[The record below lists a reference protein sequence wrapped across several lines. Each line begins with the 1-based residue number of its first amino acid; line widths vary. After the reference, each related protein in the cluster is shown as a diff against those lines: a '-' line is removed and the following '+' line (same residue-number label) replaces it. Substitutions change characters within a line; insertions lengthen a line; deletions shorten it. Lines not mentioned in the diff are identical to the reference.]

1 MVKSLIGS
9 IAVASLLA
17 LTGCGQDSALE
28 TTDKAPAPQVIPVP
42 AKLSYGNEGIIMP
55 EVARVSTPDSG
66 LFDQFSAL
74 VQSYTD
80 VSLKRVG
87 GQADIRFVKAPLV
100 EGEEAYRIDID
111 KAGVTVSASGDAGL
125 FYGAMTLAQM
135 LDGATDGTLAPLA
148 IGTIE
153 DAPRLQWR
161 GAMLDV
167 ARHFRSKE
175 FIKKFLDVMA
185 AHKLNVFHWHMTDDQ
200 AWRLEIKKYP
210 KLTEVGGCRV
220 PAGDGPDADID
231 EATGEA
237 RLYCGFYTQDDV
249 REIVAYAAARHITV
263 MPEIDLPGHATAAIK
278 AYPEL
283 GTAKLEGDMSDW
295 GIFQNT
301 FNLEE
306 GTITFLEDVMDETLE
321 LFPSEF
327 IHIGGDEVATKQWS
341 ESARIKERM
350 AELGIDDVHHIQA
363 YFTRH
368 FANYLDARG
377 RRLIGWDE
385 ILEGGSIGN
394 SAIMSWRGTKGG
406 IEAAKAGRQ
415 VVMAPSSIYYT
426 DYRQSDSRHEPPGR
440 EHIQTL
446 EDVYE
451 FEPVSDELTAEEQ
464 KAILGAEMTI
474 FSEHM
479 RTPERVEHMVFPRLL
494 AVAESVWSDPA
505 KKNFDEFAGRL
516 APHMDRLKAL
526 GIRPADSAFAPKI
539 DVVKGEGSERTVT
552 LSSQTGVGMFRYTL
566 DGSAPTADAALYE
579 GPINASAG
587 QAVKAAAFWNG
598 EALSGVRTRA
608 LDAVSLSERTSDEL
622 ALCSKWLSIKLDDDF
637 PRDGDRAAMLV
648 DIIQPCWM
656 YDVPDMAGVTG
667 IEVAVGNL
675 PYNFQIGDQIN
686 DVILKEPETDVGEIV
701 VFKNSC
707 DTGEEIARL
716 PLAPAT
722 NSFGITTL
730 TAPLDAPDAKALCF
744 HVAASHYEPIWA
756 IDRVRLT
763 RD

>member
-1 MVKSLIGS
+1 MRKLIGLVAGVMALS
-9 IAVASLLA
+9 GCDGDFNMPVAV
-17 LTGCGQDSALE
+17 
-28 TTDKAPAPQVIPVP
+28 PVVQVIPAPLSVETKKNDAFLFRAQATVSVP
-42 AKLSYGNEGIIMP
+42 EG
-55 EVARVSTPDSG
+55 EEA
-66 LFDQFSAL
+66 LADQFTSL
-74 VQSYTD
+74 VHKY
-80 VSLKRVG
+80 RG
-87 GQADIRFVKAPLV
+87 ANIGRAADATIRFVDDASIA
-100 EGEEAYRIDID
+100 GEEAYRIEIAKD
-111 KAGVTVSASGDAGL
+111 GVTVSASAPAGR

-135 LDGATDGTLAPLA
+135 LDGPEHGALARLP

-153 DAPRLQWR
+153 DAPRLKWR

-167 ARHFRSKE
+167 ARHFRTKE
-175 FIKKFLDVMA
+175 FIKKFIDVMA

-210 KLTEVGGCRV
+210 RLTEVGGCRV
-220 PAGDGPDADID
+220 PAGDGPRADID

-283 GTAKLEGDMSDW
+283 GTAPLEGDMSDW

-306 GTITFLEDVMDETLE
+306 GTIRFLEDVMDETLE

-327 IHIGGDEVATKQWS
+327 VHIGGDEVATRQWENS
-341 ESARIKERM
+341 PRIRERM
-350 AELGIDDVHHIQA
+350 AEVGIHDTHQIQA

-368 FANYLDARG
+368 FAEYLDARG

-406 IEAAKAGRQ
+406 VEAAKAGRQ

-426 DYRQSDSRHEPPGR
+426 DYRQSDSRYEPPGR

-446 EDVYE
+446 QDVYE
-451 FEPVSDELTAEEQ
+451 FEPVSAELSADEQ
-464 KAILGAEMTI
+464 KAILGAQMTV

-479 RTPERVEHMVFPRLL
+479 RTAERVEHMAFPRLI
-494 AVAESVWSDPA
+494 AMAESVWSDPT
-505 KKNFDEFAGRL
+505 KKDFDDFTARL
-516 APHMDRLKAL
+516 MPHMARLKAL

-539 DVVKGEGSERTVT
+539 EVVKGEGTTRTVT
-552 LSSQTGVGMFRYTL
+552 LSNQVGQGWISYKLEGGADVPEWRNYSKPFT
-566 DGSAPTADAALYE
+566 ATADQTVYAR
-579 GPINASAG
+579 AS
-587 QAVKAAAFWNG
+587 VPL
-598 EALSGVRTRA
+598 EDDLISGVRSRT
-608 LDAVSLSERTSDEL
+608 LDDVSLSERTSDEL
-622 ALCSKWLSIKLDDDF
+622 SLCSKWLSIKLDDDY
-637 PRDGDRAAMLV
+637 PREGDRAAMMV
-648 DIIQPCWM
+648 DIVEPCWV
-656 YDVPDMAGVTG
+656 YDAPDMDGVTG

-675 PYNFQIGDQIN
+675 PFNFQIGDQVN
-686 DVILKEPETDVGEIV
+686 DVKRATPETDVGEIV
-701 VFKNSC
+701 VYKNSC
-707 DTGEEIARL
+707 DATDEVARL
-716 PLAPAT
+716 PLAPAAA
-722 NSFGITTL
+722 SHGITTL
-730 TAPLDAPDAKALCF
+730 KAPLEGVADAASLCF
-744 HVAASHYEPIWA
+744 RIAANHYEPIWA

-763 RD
+763 GN